1 MSNGILPR
9 HIKRLVQR
17 KLNVGARKCWINPH
31 STALALPTMGGGHSR
46 ESARPPLLVEYHT
59 GVVVRMCVEPGR
71 LLLLHID
78 TAVAAISCEHLVT
91 ATIIVWVIRSRAI
104 IGSPPAIMEEVATP
118 VVLHPVVDLGIG
130 IPECQPRPFPR
141 LHHPPRLP
149 HQPFPSPPRPR
160 NPLFPQRT

>member
-9 HIKRLVQR
+9 YIKPLVQR
-17 KLNVGARKCWINPH
+17 KLNVGARL
-31 STALALPTMGGGHSR
+31 ALALPTMGGGHSR

-91 ATIIVWVIRSRAI
+91 AAIIVWVIRSRAI
-104 IGSPPAIMEEVATP
+104 IGSPPAIMEEVAAP
-118 VVLHPVVDLGIG
+118 VVLHRVGDLGIG
-130 IPECQPRPFPR
+130 IPEATGAAGCAIR
-141 LHHPPRLP
+141 LEARGAGIA
-149 HQPFPSPPRPR
+149 RR
-160 NPLFPQRT
+160 